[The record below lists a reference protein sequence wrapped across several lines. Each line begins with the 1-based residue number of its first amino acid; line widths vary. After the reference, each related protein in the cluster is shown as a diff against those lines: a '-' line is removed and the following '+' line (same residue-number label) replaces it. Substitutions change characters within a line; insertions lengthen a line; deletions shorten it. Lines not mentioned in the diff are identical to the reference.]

1 MFKRKKKEP
10 AEKADKFTFSNSS
23 GFAKLQVTVVL
34 FLVGLIGLSSAF
46 YKIETTE
53 QGVVTRFG
61 AFSHIV
67 DSGAHFKLPF
77 GIDRVY
83 KVEVT
88 SIHELQF
95 GFRKDAQDFQEVT
108 AKRESLMLTG
118 DLNVA
123 VVQWVLQWRVLDPR
137 KFLFQAKNVEKN
149 IRDSSISVMRRV
161 VGDKLVSDV
170 LTTDR
175 ITIAESA
182 KKLTQEVIDTYDMG
196 VLITTVNLQNVM
208 PPDPVKPAFNEIN
221 IAKQEQEQMI
231 NKAKEKFNEVIPK
244 AKGLANQKIT
254 ESEAYAI
261 NVVNKAEGD
270 SARFKEVLD
279 AYKDSPEI
287 TRKRLYLE
295 AMEEIFSS
303 GKNFMIVDPEIKG
316 LLPIY
321 GNSNTTPQIPLYG
334 NSNTIPQI
342 PQVDTQVGKG

>member
-1 MFKRKKKEP
+1 MLKREKKEDP
-10 AEKADKFTFSNSS
+10 KKPGAPSLRTSA
-23 GFAKLQVTVVL
+23 GFAKLQI
-34 FLVGLIGLSSAF
+34 LVILALVALIGLSSSF
-46 YKIETTE
+46 YKIETSE

-61 AFSHIV
+61 AFTGIV

-88 SIHELQF
+88 RIHELQF
-95 GFRKDAQDFQEVT
+95 GFRKENKNFPQVA
-108 AKRESLMLTG
+108 ARRESLMLTG

-123 VVQWVLQWRVLDPR
+123 IVQWVLQWRVMDPK
-137 KFLFQAKNVEKN
+137 KFIFHAKNVEKN

-175 ITIAESA
+175 VNIAESA

-196 VLITTVNLQNVM
+196 VLITTINLQNVM

-231 NKAKEKFNEVIPK
+231 NKAKEKFNEIIPK
-244 AKGLANQKIT
+244 AKGLANQKLT

-261 NVVNKAEGD
+261 NLINKAKGD
-270 SARFKEVLD
+270 SARFKEVLN
-279 AYKDSPEI
+279 AYKNSPDI

-295 AMEEIFSS
+295 AMEEIFSK
-303 GKNFMIVDPEIKG
+303 GKKFMIVDPEIKG

-321 GNSNTTPQIPLYG
+321 SSPNQVPQM
-334 NSNTIPQI
+334 PQAS
-342 PQVDTQVGKG
+342 QTAGRG